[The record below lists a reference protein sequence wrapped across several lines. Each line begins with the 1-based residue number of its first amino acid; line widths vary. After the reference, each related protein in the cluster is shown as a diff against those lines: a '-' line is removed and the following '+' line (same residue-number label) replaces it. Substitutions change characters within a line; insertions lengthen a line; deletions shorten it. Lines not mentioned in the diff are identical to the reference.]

1 MMRRTIT
8 TLAMA
13 MLMAGMMQAVSH
25 LRPSGYPLITIDPYM
40 SGWSLTDRLYD
51 SNVKHWTEKDRPLL
65 GIITVDGVDYQFMGL
80 DNPATQVVAPNG
92 VAMPWP
98 CRYVTEQPVG
108 QWQQP
113 DYDDSA
119 WKQGKGAFATGYD
132 SFQGTRWTSDHVWLR
147 RTVLLDDITGKR
159 VTLGYSHDDDA
170 IIWINGV
177 KVVDTGHAW
186 RTHQRI
192 ELTGEAL
199 AALHPGEN
207 VIAATCWNR
216 DGGGVIDVSLELQEA
231 SVQSQRL
238 VAAQYEVDVQA
249 TQTHYRFACGPVLL
263 DFSFVAPMLMDDLD
277 LLSRPVNYLTYQVQS
292 RDGVEHDV
300 TVRVLASDAWATDVV
315 GQPVVREVTQHDG
328 LTMARVG
335 TTTQNILGKKGDD
348 VRIDWGYFYLAA
360 ASQQAKASVEN
371 DKLAMTHRMG
381 RVRKAEGMM
390 MVAYDDI
397 YSVQYF
403 GTNLRPYWNRD
414 GRHTIEGQL
423 QLALQQY
430 PVLRKRCDQF
440 DADLMAQATLVG
452 GREYAELCALAY
464 RQAISAH
471 KLVESPSGEPLW
483 LSKENFSNGS
493 IGTVDIT
500 YPSSPMFL
508 LYNPRLVE
516 GMMNHIFDYSEHRGW
531 TKPFPAHDVG
541 TYPLA
546 NGQTYGEDMPV
557 EEAGNMLILTAALAV
572 VERNADYAARHW
584 DVLTTWAEYLSQFGL
599 DPANQLCTDDFAG
612 HLAHNTNLSIKA
624 ILGIYGYGYLAQ
636 QLGKND
642 VASRYQQMAREMA
655 TEWKRMANDGDHYRL
670 TFDRP
675 GTWSQKYNLVW
686 DRVLGW
692 NIFDPLIAQTEVRY
706 YLTKQNPYGLP
717 LDSRENYMKIDWL
730 VWAASLATERAD
742 FESLIHG
749 LYRQVNE
756 TRSRVPLCD
765 LVRTT
770 NADKCGMQAR
780 SVVGAFWVPLLQNHL
795 QK

>member
-1 MMRRTIT
+1 MKKNVF
-8 TLAMA
+8 TLLAA
-13 MLMAGMMQAVSH
+13 VAVVALSAQAVSH
-25 LRPSGYPLITIDPYM
+25 LRPSGYPLITVDPYM

-80 DNPATQVVAPNG
+80 DNPTTQIVAPSG
-92 VAMPWP
+92 VAQTWP
-98 CRYVTEQPVG
+98 CHYVTEQPSG
-108 QWQQP
+108 EWYQP
-113 DYDDSA
+113 AYDDHA
-119 WKQGKGAFATGYD
+119 WKQGDGAFVIDYP
-132 SFQGTRWTSDHVWLR
+132 SYQGTKWETERIWLR
-147 RTVLLDDITGKR
+147 RKVQLGDLTGKR
-159 VTLGYSHDDDA
+159 VVLGYSHDDDA
-170 IIWINGV
+170 VIYVNGV
-177 KVVDTGHAW
+177 KVVDTGHAYK
-186 RTHQRI
+186 TQQRI

-216 DGGGVIDVSLELQEA
+216 LWGGLIDVSLELEDA
-231 SVQSQRL
+231 TTDAVRH

-263 DFSFVAPMLMDDLD
+263 DFSFVAPLLMDDLD

-292 RDGVEHDV
+292 RDGVAHDV
-300 TVRVLASDAWATDVV
+300 SVRVVASDAWATDVV
-315 GQPVVREVTQHDG
+315 GQPVERQAMVKDG
-328 LTMARVG
+328 LVMARVG
-335 TTTQNILGKKGDD
+335 TKAQKILGKKGDD

-360 ASQQAKASVEN
+360 SSHNAHASVTG
-371 DKLAMTHRMG
+371 DKLALTHRLG
-381 RVRKAEGMM
+381 RVKQGEGMM

-403 GTNLRPYWNRD
+403 GTNLRPWWNRD
-414 GRHTIEGQL
+414 GRHTIQEQL

-430 PVLRKRCDQF
+430 PALRKRCDQF
-440 DADLMAQATLVG
+440 DTELIAQATLVG

-471 KLVESPSGEPLW
+471 KLVESPSGELLW

-500 YPSSPMFL
+500 YPSAPMFL

-557 EEAGNMLILTAALAV
+557 EEAGNMLILTAALAA
-572 VERNADYAARHW
+572 VEGNADYAARHW
-584 DVLTTWAEYLSQFGL
+584 AVLTTWAKYLSQFGL

-624 ILGIYGYGYLAQ
+624 ILGIYGYGYLAEK
-636 QLGKND
+636 LGKREI
-642 VASRYQQMAREMA
+642 AQRYQHMARGMA
-655 TEWKRMANDGDHYRL
+655 AEWERMANDGDHYRL

-686 DRVLGW
+686 DRTLGW
-692 NIFDPLIAQTEVRY
+692 NIFDPKIARTEVAY

-717 LDSRENYMKIDWL
+717 LDSRETYMKIDWL
-730 VWAASLATERAD
+730 VWTASLADERDD
-742 FESLIHG
+742 FESLVHG
-749 LYRQVNE
+749 LYRQVDA

-780 SVVGAFWVPLLQNHL
+780 SVVGAFWLPLLQASL
-795 QK
+795 SR

>member
-1 MMRRTIT
+1 
-8 TLAMA
+8 MA

-40 SGWSLTDRLYD
+40 SGWARGGGGGG

-315 GQPVVREVTQHDG
+315 GQPVVREVIQHDG

-381 RVRKAEGMM
+381 RVH
-390 MVAYDDI
+390 DD
-397 YSVQYF
+397 
-403 GTNLRPYWNRD
+403 
-414 GRHTIEGQL
+414 
-423 QLALQQY
+423 
-430 PVLRKRCDQF
+430 
-440 DADLMAQATLVG
+440 G
-452 GREYAELCALAY
+452 GL
-464 RQAISAH
+464 
-471 KLVESPSGEPLW
+471 
-483 LSKENFSNGS
+483 
-493 IGTVDIT
+493 
-500 YPSSPMFL
+500 
-508 LYNPRLVE
+508 
-516 GMMNHIFDYSEHRGW
+516 
-531 TKPFPAHDVG
+531 
-541 TYPLA
+541 
-546 NGQTYGEDMPV
+546 
-557 EEAGNMLILTAALAV
+557 
-572 VERNADYAARHW
+572 
-584 DVLTTWAEYLSQFGL
+584 
-599 DPANQLCTDDFAG
+599 
-612 HLAHNTNLSIKA
+612 
-624 ILGIYGYGYLAQ
+624 
-636 QLGKND
+636 
-642 VASRYQQMAREMA
+642 
-655 TEWKRMANDGDHYRL
+655 
-670 TFDRP
+670 
-675 GTWSQKYNLVW
+675 
-686 DRVLGW
+686 
-692 NIFDPLIAQTEVRY
+692 
-706 YLTKQNPYGLP
+706 
-717 LDSRENYMKIDWL
+717 
-730 VWAASLATERAD
+730 
-742 FESLIHG
+742 
-749 LYRQVNE
+749 
-756 TRSRVPLCD
+756 
-765 LVRTT
+765 
-770 NADKCGMQAR
+770 
-780 SVVGAFWVPLLQNHL
+780 
-795 QK
+795 

>member
-1 MMRRTIT
+1 MMKKTIT
-8 TLAMA
+8 LLAA
-13 MLMAGMMQAVSH
+13 VVAVALTTHAVSH
-25 LRPSGYPLITIDPYM
+25 LRPSGYPLITVDPYM

-80 DNPATQVVAPNG
+80 DNPATQVVAPSG

-98 CRYVTEQPVG
+98 CRYTTDEPKAG
-108 QWQQP
+108 WTTP
-113 DYDDSA
+113 KYDDSG
-119 WKQGKGAFATGYD
+119 WKQGEGAFATDYD
-132 SFQGTRWTSDHVWLR
+132 AFQGTPWKTEHIWVR
-147 RTVLLDDITGKR
+147 RTVTLGDIAGKR
-159 VTLGYSHDDDA
+159 VVLGYSHDDDA
-170 IIWINGV
+170 VIYVNGV

-186 RTHQRI
+186 RTQQRV

-216 DGGGVIDVSLELQEA
+216 QWGGVLDLSLELEDA
-231 SVQSQRL
+231 TTGQRR

-249 TQTHYRFACGPVLL
+249 TQTHYRFVCGPVRL
-263 DFSFVAPMLMDDLD
+263 DLSFVAPLLMDDLD
-277 LLSRPVNYLTYQVQS
+277 LLSRPVNYLTYTVES
-292 RDGVEHDV
+292 RDGKAHDV
-300 TVRVLASDAWATDVV
+300 SVRIVASDAWATDVV
-315 GQPVVREVTQHDG
+315 GQPVDREAMTRDG
-328 LTMARVG
+328 LAMARVG
-335 TTTQNILGKKGDD
+335 TRAQNILGKKGDD

-360 ASQQAKASVEN
+360 DAQGSQTAVEN
-371 DKLAMTHRMG
+371 DKLVLTQRLG
-381 RVRKAEGMM
+381 RVKQGEGMV

-403 GTNLRPYWNRD
+403 GQNLRPWWNRD
-414 GRHTIEGQL
+414 GRHTIDGQL
-423 QLALQQY
+423 RLALDQY
-430 PVLRKRCDQF
+430 EALRQRCDRF
-440 DADLMAQATLVG
+440 DRDLMAQATAVG

-471 KLVESPSGEPLW
+471 KLVESPDGEPLW

-500 YPSSPMFL
+500 YPSAPLFL
-508 LYNPRLVE
+508 LYNPLLVQ

-557 EEAGNMLILTAALAV
+557 EEAGNMLILTAALAA
-572 VERNADYAARHW
+572 VEGNADYAARHW
-584 DVLTTWAEYLSQFGL
+584 QVLTTWAEYLSQFGL

-612 HLAHNTNLSIKA
+612 HLARNTNLSIKA
-624 ILGIYGYGYLAQ
+624 ILGLYGYGFLAER
-636 QLGKND
+636 LGKTD
-642 VASRYQQMAREMA
+642 VARRYQQMARGMA
-655 TEWKRMANDGDHYRL
+655 VEWERMANDGDHYRL

-692 NIFDPLIAQTEVRY
+692 NIFDPKIARTEVAY
-706 YLTKQNPYGLP
+706 YLTKQNPFGLP
-717 LDSRENYMKIDWL
+717 LDSRETYMKIDWL
-730 VWAASLATERAD
+730 VWTASLAADRVD
-742 FESLIHG
+742 FETLVHG
-749 LYRQVNE
+749 LYRQVDE

-780 SVVGAFWVPLLQNHL
+780 SVVGAFWLPLLRHHL
-795 QK
+795 GR

>member
-1 MMRRTIT
+1 MKKNVF
-8 TLAMA
+8 TLLAA
-13 MLMAGMMQAVSH
+13 VAVVALSAQAVSH
-25 LRPSGYPLITIDPYM
+25 LRPSGYPLITVDPYM

-80 DNPATQVVAPNG
+80 DNPTTQIVAPSG
-92 VAMPWP
+92 VAQTWP
-98 CRYVTEQPVG
+98 CRYVTEQPSG
-108 QWQQP
+108 EWYQP
-113 DYDDSA
+113 AYDDHA
-119 WKQGKGAFATGYD
+119 WKQGDGAFVIDYP
-132 SFQGTRWTSDHVWLR
+132 SYQGTKWETERIWLR
-147 RTVLLDDITGKR
+147 RKVQLGDLTGKR
-159 VTLGYSHDDDA
+159 VVLGYSHDDDA
-170 IIWINGV
+170 VIYVNGV
-177 KVVDTGHAW
+177 KVVDTGHAYK
-186 RTHQRI
+186 TQQRI

-216 DGGGVIDVSLELQEA
+216 LWGGLIDVSLELEDA
-231 SVQSQRL
+231 TTDAVRH

-263 DFSFVAPMLMDDLD
+263 DFSFVAPLLMDDLD

-292 RDGVEHDV
+292 RDGVAHDV
-300 TVRVLASDAWATDVV
+300 SVRVVASDAWATDVV
-315 GQPVVREVTQHDG
+315 GQPVERQAMVKDG
-328 LTMARVG
+328 LVMARVG
-335 TTTQNILGKKGDD
+335 TKAQKILGKKGDD

-360 ASQQAKASVEN
+360 SSHNAHASVTG
-371 DKLAMTHRMG
+371 DKLTLTHRLG
-381 RVRKAEGMM
+381 RVKQGEGMM

-403 GTNLRPYWNRD
+403 GTNLRPWWNRD
-414 GRHTIEGQL
+414 GRHTIQEQL

-430 PVLRKRCDQF
+430 PALRKRCDQF
-440 DADLMAQATLVG
+440 DTELMTQATQVG

-471 KLVESPSGEPLW
+471 KLVESPSGELLW

-500 YPSSPMFL
+500 YPSAPMFL

-557 EEAGNMLILTAALAV
+557 EEAGNMLILTAALAA
-572 VERNADYAARHW
+572 VEGNADYAARHW
-584 DVLTTWAEYLSQFGL
+584 AVLTTWAEYLSQFGL

-624 ILGIYGYGYLAQ
+624 ILGIYGYGYLAEM
-636 QLGKND
+636 LGKREI
-642 VASRYQQMAREMA
+642 AQRYQHMARGMA
-655 TEWKRMANDGDHYRL
+655 AEWERMANDGDHYRL

-686 DRVLGW
+686 DRTLGW
-692 NIFDPLIAQTEVRY
+692 NIFDPKIARTEVAY

-717 LDSRENYMKIDWL
+717 LDSRETYMKIDWL
-730 VWAASLATERAD
+730 VWTASLADERDD
-742 FESLIHG
+742 FESLVHG
-749 LYRQVNE
+749 LYRQVDA

-780 SVVGAFWVPLLQNHL
+780 SVVGAFWLPLLQASL
-795 QK
+795 R

>member
-1 MMRRTIT
+1 MLVLVALISH
-8 TLAMA
+8 AM
-13 MLMAGMMQAVSH
+13 SH
-25 LRPSGYPLITIDPYM
+25 LRPSGYPLITVDPYM

-65 GIITVDGVDYQFMGL
+65 GIITVDGIDYQFMGL

-92 VAMPWP
+92 VAVPWP

-113 DYDDSA
+113 DYDDNA
-119 WKQGKGAFATGYD
+119 WKQGNGAFATGYD
-132 SFQGTRWTSDHVWLR
+132 SFQGTPWNTSHIWVR
-147 RTVLLDDITGKR
+147 RTVVLDDLTDKR
-159 VTLGYSHDDDA
+159 VVLGYSHDDDA
-170 IIWINGV
+170 VIWVNGV

-186 RTHQRI
+186 RTQQRI

-207 VIAATCWNR
+207 VISATCWNR
-216 DGGGVIDVSLELQEA
+216 EWGGVLDLSLELEDA
-231 SVQSQRL
+231 SAQSQRR

-263 DFSFVAPMLMDDLD
+263 DFSFVAPLLMDDLD
-277 LLSRPVNYLTYQVQS
+277 LLSRPVNYLAYEVQS
-292 RDGVEHDV
+292 RDGAEHEV
-300 TVRVLASDAWATDVV
+300 SIRVMASDAWATDVM
-315 GQPVVREVTQHDG
+315 GQPVVREVMQHDG
-328 LTMARVG
+328 MTMARVG
-335 TTTQNILGKKGDD
+335 TKAQKILGKKGDD

-397 YSVQYF
+397 CSVQYF

-414 GRHTIEGQL
+414 GSHTIEGQL

-430 PVLRKRCDQF
+430 PALRKRCDLF
-440 DADLMAQATLVG
+440 DADLMAQATQVG

-557 EEAGNMLILTAALAV
+557 EEAGNMLVLTAALAV
-572 VERNADYAARHW
+572 VEGNADYAARHW

-599 DPANQLCTDDFAG
+599 DPANQLYTDDFAG

-642 VASRYQQMAREMA
+642 AASRYQQMAREMA
-655 TEWKRMANDGDHYRL
+655 VEWERMANDGDHYRL

-717 LDSRENYMKIDWL
+717 LDSRETYMKIDWL
-730 VWAASLATERAD
+730 VWAASLATDRAD
-742 FESLIHG
+742 FESIIHG

-780 SVVGAFWVPLLQNHL
+780 SVVGAFWLPLLQNHL

>member
-1 MMRRTIT
+1 MKKNVF
-8 TLAMA
+8 TLLAA
-13 MLMAGMMQAVSH
+13 VAVVALSAQAVSH
-25 LRPSGYPLITIDPYM
+25 LRPSGYPLITVDPYM

-80 DNPATQVVAPNG
+80 DNPTTQIVAPSG
-92 VAMPWP
+92 VAQTWP
-98 CRYVTEQPVG
+98 CRYVTEQPSG
-108 QWQQP
+108 EWYQP
-113 DYDDSA
+113 AYDDHA
-119 WKQGKGAFATGYD
+119 WKQGDGAFVIDYP
-132 SFQGTRWTSDHVWLR
+132 SYQGTKWETERIWLR
-147 RTVLLDDITGKR
+147 RKVQLGDLTGKR
-159 VTLGYSHDDDA
+159 VVLGYSHDDDA
-170 IIWINGV
+170 VIYVNGV
-177 KVVDTGHAW
+177 KVVDTGHAYK
-186 RTHQRI
+186 TQQRI

-216 DGGGVIDVSLELQEA
+216 LWGGLIDVSLELEDA
-231 SVQSQRL
+231 TTDAVRH

-263 DFSFVAPMLMDDLD
+263 DFSFVAPLLMDDLD

-292 RDGVEHDV
+292 RDGVAHDV
-300 TVRVLASDAWATDVV
+300 SVRVVASDAWATDVV
-315 GQPVVREVTQHDG
+315 GQPVERQAMVKDG
-328 LTMARVG
+328 LVMARVG
-335 TTTQNILGKKGDD
+335 TKAQKILGKKGDD

-360 ASQQAKASVEN
+360 SSHNAHASVTG
-371 DKLAMTHRMG
+371 DKLTLTHRLG
-381 RVRKAEGMM
+381 RVKQGEGMM

-403 GTNLRPYWNRD
+403 GNNLRPWWNRD
-414 GRHTIEGQL
+414 GRHTIQEQL

-430 PVLRKRCDQF
+430 PALRKRCNQF
-440 DADLMAQATLVG
+440 DAELMTQATQVG

-471 KLVESPSGEPLW
+471 KLVESPSGELLW

-500 YPSSPMFL
+500 YPSAPMFL

-557 EEAGNMLILTAALAV
+557 EEAGNMLILTAALAA
-572 VERNADYAARHW
+572 VEGNADYAARHW
-584 DVLTTWAEYLSQFGL
+584 AVLTTWAEYLSQFGL

-624 ILGIYGYGYLAQ
+624 ILGIYGYGYLAEK
-636 QLGKND
+636 LGKREI
-642 VASRYQQMAREMA
+642 AQRYQHMARGMA
-655 TEWKRMANDGDHYRL
+655 AEWERMANDGDHYRL

-686 DRVLGW
+686 DRTLGW
-692 NIFDPLIAQTEVRY
+692 NIFDPKIARTEVAY

-717 LDSRENYMKIDWL
+717 LDSRETYMKIDWL
-730 VWAASLATERAD
+730 VWTASLADERDD
-742 FESLIHG
+742 FESLVHG
-749 LYRQVNE
+749 LYRQVDA

-780 SVVGAFWVPLLQNHL
+780 SVVGAFWLPLLQASL
-795 QK
+795 SR

>member
-1 MMRRTIT
+1 MKQTLT
-8 TLAMA
+8 TLAA
-13 MLMAGMMQAVSH
+13 VAALALTAQAVSH
-25 LRPSGYPLITIDPYM
+25 LRPSGYPLITVDPYM

-65 GIITVDGVDYQFMGL
+65 GIVTVDGVDYQFMGL
-80 DNPATQVVAPNG
+80 DNPATQVVAPSG

-98 CRYVTEQPVG
+98 CRYVTEQPQG
-108 QWQQP
+108 DWFAP
-113 DYDDSA
+113 AYDDRG
-119 WKQGKGAFATGYD
+119 WKQGEGAFVIDYP
-132 SFQGTRWTSDHVWLR
+132 SYQGTKWETDHVWLR
-147 RTVLLDDITGKR
+147 RTVQLGDLDGKR
-159 VTLGYSHDDDA
+159 VLLGYSHDDDA
-170 IIWINGV
+170 VIYVNGV
-177 KVVDTGHAW
+177 KVVDTGHAYK
-186 RTHQRI
+186 TGQRV
-192 ELTGEAL
+192 ELTGKAL

-216 DGGGVIDVSLELQEA
+216 LWGGLLDVSLELQDA
-231 SVQSQRL
+231 RTDAVRH

-249 TQTHYRFACGPVLL
+249 TQTHYRFVCGPVRL
-263 DFSFVAPMLMDDLD
+263 DLSFVAPLLMDDLD
-277 LLSRPVNYLTYQVQS
+277 LLSRPVNYLTYTVES
-292 RDGVEHDV
+292 RDGKAHDV
-300 TVRVLASDAWATDVV
+300 SVRIVASDAWATDVV
-315 GQPVVREVTQHDG
+315 GQPVDREAMTRDG
-328 LTMARVG
+328 MAMARVG
-335 TTTQNILGKKGDD
+335 TKAQNILGKKGDD

-360 ASQQAKASVEN
+360 DAQSSQTAVEN
-371 DKLAMTHRMG
+371 DKLVLTQRLG
-381 RVRKAEGMM
+381 RVKHGEGMM

-403 GTNLRPYWNRD
+403 GQNLRPWWNRD
-414 GRHTIEGQL
+414 GRHTIDGQL
-423 QLALQQY
+423 RMALDQY
-430 PVLRKRCDQF
+430 KNLKARCNRF
-440 DADLMAQATLVG
+440 DADMMAQATAVG

-471 KLVESPSGEPLW
+471 KLVESPGGEPLW

-500 YPSSPMFL
+500 YPSAPLFL
-508 LYNPRLVE
+508 LYNPTLVK

-531 TKPFPAHDVG
+531 NKPFPAHDVG

-572 VERNADYAARHW
+572 VEGNADYAAQHW
-584 DVLTTWAEYLSQFGL
+584 QVLTTWAEYLSQFGL
-599 DPANQLCTDDFAG
+599 DPENQLCTDDFAG

-642 VASRYQQMAREMA
+642 VAQRYQLMARSMA
-655 TEWKRMANDGDHYRL
+655 TEWERMANDGDHYRL

-692 NIFDPLIAQTEVRY
+692 NIFDPKIARAEVAY
-706 YLTKQNPYGLP
+706 YLTKQNPFGLP
-717 LDSRENYMKIDWL
+717 LDSRETYMKIDWL
-730 VWAASLATERAD
+730 VWTASLADSRVD
-742 FESLIHG
+742 FETLVHG

-780 SVVGAFWVPLLQNHL
+780 SVVGAFWLPLLQARL
-795 QK
+795 SR